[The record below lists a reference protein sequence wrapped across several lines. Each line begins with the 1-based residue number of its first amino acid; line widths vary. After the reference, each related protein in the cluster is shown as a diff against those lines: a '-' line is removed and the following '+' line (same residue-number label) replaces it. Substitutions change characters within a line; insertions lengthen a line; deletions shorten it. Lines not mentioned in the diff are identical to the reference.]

1 MDLEELYDYKNLLMK
16 QICSNETI
24 VKLVTNNPD
33 AKVPNHG
40 LPYTQ
45 VYPYEFVPET
55 VDEGRTYICFDLDIV
70 NVSNKTY
77 YEPVLYIWVF
87 THKSLL
93 RSKGG
98 RGGCLLD
105 DLCLEINKMLNGS
118 RYYGLGTL
126 DLRNLRRF
134 APITDYLGRVL
145 SYQALDFNRN
155 NGGNPNIPANRKPN
169 RNRG

>member
-1 MDLEELYDYKNLLMK
+1 MNLEELYDYKNLLMK
-16 QICSNETI
+16 QICTNEKI

-33 AKVPNHG
+33 AKVPSHD

-55 VDEGRTYICFDLDIV
+55 VDEGRTYICFDLDV
-70 NVSNKTY
+70 TNVVNKTY
-77 YEPVLYIWVF
+77 YEPVLYIWIF

-93 RSKGG
+93 RMKDG
-98 RGGCLLD
+98 GGCLLD
-105 DLCLEINKMLNGS
+105 KLCLEVNEMLNGS

-126 DLRNLRRF
+126 DLRSLRRF
-134 APITDYLGRVL
+134 APITDYLGRL
-145 SYQALDFNRN
+145 LIYEALDFNRN
-155 NGGNPNIPANRKPN
+155 NGGNINLPANRKPN